1 MAGALLL
8 PEPVP
13 VPVPVLED
21 ELDTEAEAEAET
33 EAATVAGCTAALL
46 LLLAFELLPELD
58 AVELALVLAC
68 GTWLVSIDS
77 SAELVP
83 EQGS

>member
-8 PEPVP
+8 LLPVLL
-13 VPVPVLED
+13 PVLED
-21 ELDTEAEAEAET
+21 ELDTEAEAEAE
-33 EAATVAGCTAALL
+33 AAEVAETVAGGAALL
-46 LLLAFELLPELD
+46 LLLALELLPELE

>member
-1 MAGALLL
+1 MLL
-8 PEPVP
+8 
-13 VPVPVLED
+13 PVLED
-21 ELDTEAEAEAET
+21 ELDTEAEAEAEA
-33 EAATVAGCTAALL
+33 EAEVAETVAAGAALL
-46 LLLAFELLPELD
+46 LLLALELLPELD

>member
-8 PEPVP
+8 PV
-13 VPVPVLED
+13 VPVLED
-21 ELDTEAEAEAET
+21 ELDTEAEAEAEA
-33 EAATVAGCTAALL
+33 EAAEVAETVAAGAALL
-46 LLLAFELLPELD
+46 LLLALELLPELE